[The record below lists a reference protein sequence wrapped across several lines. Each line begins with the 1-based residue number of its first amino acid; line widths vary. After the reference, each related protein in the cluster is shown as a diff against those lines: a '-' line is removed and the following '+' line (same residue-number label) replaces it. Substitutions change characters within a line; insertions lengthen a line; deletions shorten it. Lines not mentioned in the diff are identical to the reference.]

1 MINRGCNGE
10 AFKYHWLRVK
20 TIKEAS
26 RDFSWEST
34 TFLPAFETARR
45 ERARAMFSRVP
56 YSTEEKIDES
66 QERGVNAA

>member
-1 MINRGCNGE
+1 MQPVITMINRGCNGE

-34 TFLPAFETARR
+34 VFLPGIEPVPAF
-45 ERARAMFSRVP
+45 
-56 YSTEEKIDES
+56 
-66 QERGVNAA
+66 